1 MNKKP
6 FILKPML
13 LLVSFLIIIPLTA
26 QVDTPF
32 EKESFPPEQKD
43 ALKEALKQI
52 KQGDKYYEDDIPIYD
67 LALEYYL
74 DAYEFNPNNALLNYK
89 IGKCYLKTVQKPKS
103 LKYLETA
110 QMLNP
115 KVEANLLY
123 LLARSYHLN
132 LQLEKAI
139 ETFEEYKGSLTPN
152 ELSEYGDDVDK
163 KIDECHVAIEMVNN
177 PVRIFI
183 DNLGRGINSKFPEYG
198 PYINA
203 EETII
208 MYTSSRDNTTGG
220 DKDDRDLQYFE
231 DIYVSKKSGE
241 IWAES
246 FNPGKPLNTD
256 SHDAIVGVS
265 PDGKHALIYKGEDN
279 GGDIFECRIDE
290 EGKWGSPKRLPKEIN
305 TKYHES
311 SATFSPDMEA
321 LYFVSDKPDGFGGK
335 DIYYTSF
342 RIKGNRE
349 KLDYNDATNLGAVIN
364 TPYDEQGVFMDVEGK
379 ILYFSSK
386 GHKTMGGYDVFK
398 TTLENGKW
406 TKPQNLGYPI
416 NTPDDDIF
424 FSFSRDGR
432 HAYYSSF
439 DPDGYGNRDI
449 YMITLLGPEK
459 EVLFME
465 DYDFLA
471 FKTAIL
477 KENLMLDK
485 VEVKEGQITIVK
497 GKVMDAITLEPL
509 GGVPVKIYDNALGR
523 MISSFESNTT
533 TGAYMVSLPS
543 GRNYGFSANAK
554 DYLFHSENL
563 IIPPTTSVQEI
574 YMDMLLHK
582 VKVGSKII
590 LKNIF
595 FDFDKTTLRPTST
608 AELDRLTK
616 MLNDIPTLTIEISG
630 HTDNV
635 GSDEY
640 NKNLSEGRA
649 KSVVNY
655 LVRKGIKKER
665 LTYAG
670 YGESEPIESNDTE
683 EGRQMNRRTEF
694 KVLSK

>member
-1 MNKKP
+1 MNIKSFHIK
-6 FILKPML
+6 ILL
-13 LLVSFLIIIPLTA
+13 ILWSLLVVVSASA
-26 QVDTPF
+26 QTDTPF
-32 EKESFPPEQKD
+32 DKEFFPEEQKD
-43 ALKEALKQI
+43 ALKDAKKQI
-52 KQGDKYYEDDIPIYD
+52 KEGDKFYEDDIPIYS
-67 LALEYYL
+67 LAIEYYL
-74 DAYEFNPNNALLNYK
+74 KANKFNPNSAQLNYK
-89 IGKCYLKTVQKPKS
+89 IGKCYIKTIQKPKS
-103 LKYLETA
+103 LTYLETA
-110 QMLNP
+110 RILNP
-115 KVEANLLY
+115 KVQPDLLY

-132 LQLEKAI
+132 LDLEKAI
-139 ETFEEYKGSLTPN
+139 ETFEEYRGSLSPK
-152 ELSEYGDDVDK
+152 ELSERGDDIDK
-163 KIDECHVAIEMVNN
+163 KIDECHVAMDMINN

-183 DNLGRGINSKFPEYG
+183 DNLGRGVNTKYPEYG

-203 EETII
+203 DETIL
-208 MYTSSRDNTTGG
+208 MFTSARDNTTGG
-220 DKDDRDLQYFE
+220 KTDDRDLNFFE
-231 DIYVSKKSGE
+231 DIYISNKSGD
-241 IWAES
+241 IWRDAS
-246 FNPGKPLNTD
+246 NPGKPLNTD

-279 GGDIFECRIDE
+279 GGDIFECRINE
-290 EGKWGSPKRLPKEIN
+290 EGEWGKPKRLPKEIN

-311 SATFSPDMEA
+311 SASFSPDMEA

-335 DIYYTSF
+335 DIYYTSL
-342 RIKGNRE
+342 RIKGNKE
-349 KLDYNDATNLGAVIN
+349 KLDYEDAVNLGAVIN
-364 TPYDEQGVFMDVEGK
+364 TRYDEQGVFMDVEGK
-379 ILYFSSK
+379 TLYFSSK
-386 GHKTMGGYDVFK
+386 GHNTMGGYDVFK
-398 TTLENGKW
+398 TILKNGKW
-406 TKPQNLGYPI
+406 TKPVNLGYPI
-416 NTPDDDIF
+416 NTADDDIF

-459 EVLFME
+459 EVAFME

-471 FKTAIL
+471 FKTVIV

-485 VEVKEGQITIVK
+485 VEVKESQITIVK
-497 GKVMDAITLEPL
+497 GKVLDAITLEPL
-509 GGVPVKIYDNALGR
+509 GGVPVEIYDNALGR
-523 MISSFESNTT
+523 MISSFESNTN
-533 TGAYMVSLPS
+533 TGEYMVSLPS

-563 IIPPTTSVQEI
+563 IIPPAISVQEI

-616 MLNDIPTLTIEISG
+616 MLNDIPTLKIEISG
-630 HTDNV
+630 HTDNI

-649 KSVVNY
+649 KTVVDY
-655 LVRKGIKKER
+655 LIDKGIDRER
-665 LTYAG
+665 LTFAG
-670 YGESEPIESNDTE
+670 YGESQPIETNDTE

-694 KVLSK
+694 EVLSK

>member
-1 MNKKP
+1 MNIKP
-6 FILKPML
+6 FQKKL
-13 LLVSFLIIIPLTA
+13 LLLLLSILIIVPLTA
-26 QVDTPF
+26 QENTPF
-32 EKESFPPEQKD
+32 DKDFFPPEKKD
-43 ALKEALKQI
+43 ALKVAIKQI
-52 KQGDKYYEDDIPIYD
+52 KEGDKFYENKIPIYD

-74 DAYEFNPNNALLNYK
+74 DANEFNPNNALLNYK

-103 LKYLETA
+103 LKYLEKA
-110 QMLNP
+110 RVLKP
-115 KVEANLLY
+115 KVKLDLIY

-132 LQLEKAI
+132 LLLEVAI
-139 ETFEEYKGSLTPN
+139 ETYEEYKGSLTPH
-152 ELSEYGDDVDK
+152 ELSERGDDIDK
-163 KIDECHVAIEMVNN
+163 KIDECYVAMQMVAN

-183 DNLGRGINSKFPEYG
+183 DNLGKGVNTKYPEYA

-203 EETII
+203 DETVI
-208 MYTSSRDNTTGG
+208 MYTSSRESTTGG
-220 DKDDRDLQYFE
+220 KKDDRDLQFFE
-231 DIYVSKKSGE
+231 DIYISKRSGD
-241 IWAES
+241 IWRDAN
-246 FNPGKPLNTD
+246 NPGKPLNTD

-265 PDGKHALIYKGEDN
+265 PDSKHALIYKGEDN

-290 EGKWGSPKRLPKEIN
+290 EGKWSKPRRLPKEIN

-311 SATFSPDMEA
+311 SASFSPDMEA
-321 LYFVSDKPDGFGGK
+321 LYFVSNKPGGFGGK
-335 DIYYTSF
+335 DIYYTSL

-349 KLDYNDATNLGAVIN
+349 KLDYEDAVNLGAVIN

-386 GHKTMGGYDVFK
+386 GHNTMGGYDVFK
-398 TTLENGKW
+398 SSYVNGRW
-406 TKPQNLGYPI
+406 TKPRNLGYPI

-459 EVLFME
+459 EVVFLE
-465 DYDFLA
+465 DYHYLA
-471 FKTAIL
+471 FKTVLIQ
-477 KENLMLDK
+477 ENLMLDK
-485 VEVKEGQITIVK
+485 VEVKESQITIIR
-497 GKVMDAITLEPL
+497 GKVMDAVTLEAL
-509 GGVPVKIYDNALGR
+509 GGVPVEIYDNALGR
-523 MISSFESNTT
+523 MISSFESNTR
-533 TGAYMVSLPS
+533 TGEYMVSLPS
-543 GRNYGFSANAK
+543 GRNYGFSARAK
-554 DYLFHSENL
+554 DYMFHSENL

-582 VKVGSKII
+582 VKVGSKIV

-616 MLNDIPTLTIEISG
+616 MLNDIPTLKIEISG

-635 GSDEY
+635 GSDAY
-640 NKNLSEGRA
+640 NKNLSKGRA
-649 KSVVNY
+649 KAVVDY
-655 LVRKGIKKER
+655 LIDSGIAADR
-665 LTYAG
+665 LTYKG
-670 YGESEPIESNDTE
+670 YGESQPIGTNDTE
-683 EGRQMNRRTEF
+683 EGRQSNRRTEF

>member
-1 MNKKP
+1 V
-6 FILKPML
+6 
-13 LLVSFLIIIPLTA
+13 VSVGA
-26 QVDTPF
+26 QTDTPF
-32 EKESFPPEQKD
+32 DKEFFPEEQKD
-43 ALKEALKQI
+43 ALKDAKKQI
-52 KQGDKYYEDDIPIYD
+52 KEGDKFYEDDIPTYS
-67 LALEYYL
+67 LAIEYYL
-74 DAYEFNPNNALLNYK
+74 KANKFNPNSAQLNYK
-89 IGKCYLKTVQKPKS
+89 IGKCYIKTIQKPKS
-103 LKYLETA
+103 LTYLETA
-110 QMLNP
+110 RILNP
-115 KVEANLLY
+115 KVQPDLLY

-132 LQLEKAI
+132 LDLEKAI
-139 ETFEEYKGSLTPN
+139 VTFEEYRGSLSPK
-152 ELSEYGDDVDK
+152 ELSERGDDIDK
-163 KIDECHVAIEMVNN
+163 KIDECHVAMEMINN

-183 DNLGRGINSKFPEYG
+183 DNLGRGVNTKYPEYG

-203 EETII
+203 DETIL
-208 MYTSSRDNTTGG
+208 MFTSARDNTTGG
-220 DKDDRDLQYFE
+220 KTDDRDLNFFE
-231 DIYVSKKSGE
+231 DIYISNKSGD
-241 IWAES
+241 IWRDAS
-246 FNPGKPLNTD
+246 NPGKPLNTD

-279 GGDIFECRIDE
+279 GGDIFECRINE
-290 EGKWGSPKRLPKEIN
+290 EGEWGKPKRLPKEIN

-311 SATFSPDMEA
+311 SASFSPDMEA

-335 DIYYTSF
+335 DIYYTSL
-342 RIKGNRE
+342 RIKGNKE
-349 KLDYNDATNLGAVIN
+349 KLDYEDAVNLGAVIN
-364 TPYDEQGVFMDVEGK
+364 TRYDEQGVFMDVEGK
-379 ILYFSSK
+379 TLYFSSK
-386 GHKTMGGYDVFK
+386 GHNTMGGYDVFK
-398 TTLENGKW
+398 TILKNGKW
-406 TKPQNLGYPI
+406 TKPVNLGYPI
-416 NTPDDDIF
+416 NTADDDIF

-459 EVLFME
+459 EVAFME

-471 FKTAIL
+471 FKTVIV

-485 VEVKEGQITIVK
+485 VEVKESQITIVK
-497 GKVMDAITLEPL
+497 GKVLDAITLEPL
-509 GGVPVKIYDNALGR
+509 GGVPVEIYDNALGR
-523 MISSFESNTT
+523 MISSFESNTN
-533 TGAYMVSLPS
+533 TGEYMVSLPS

-563 IIPPTTSVQEI
+563 IIPPAISVQEI

-616 MLNDIPTLTIEISG
+616 MLNDIPTLKIEISG
-630 HTDNV
+630 HTDNI

-649 KSVVNY
+649 KTVVDY
-655 LVRKGIKKER
+655 LIDKGIDRER
-665 LTYAG
+665 LTFAG
-670 YGESEPIESNDTE
+670 YGESQPIETNDTE

-694 KVLSK
+694 EVLSK

>member
-1 MNKKP
+1 MNVKSFHIK
-6 FILKPML
+6 ILL
-13 LLVSFLIIIPLTA
+13 ILWSLLVVVSASA
-26 QVDTPF
+26 QTDTPF
-32 EKESFPPEQKD
+32 DKEFFPEEQKD
-43 ALKEALKQI
+43 ALKDAKKQI
-52 KQGDKYYEDDIPIYD
+52 KEGDKFYEDDIPIYS
-67 LALEYYL
+67 LAIEYYL
-74 DAYEFNPNNALLNYK
+74 KANKFNPNSAQLNYK
-89 IGKCYLKTVQKPKS
+89 IGKCYIKTIQKPKS
-103 LKYLETA
+103 LTYLETA
-110 QMLNP
+110 RILNP
-115 KVEANLLY
+115 KVQPDLLY

-132 LQLEKAI
+132 LDLEKAI
-139 ETFEEYKGSLTPN
+139 VTFEEYRGSLSPK
-152 ELSEYGDDVDK
+152 ELSERGDDIDK
-163 KIDECHVAIEMVNN
+163 KIDECHVAMDMINN

-183 DNLGRGINSKFPEYG
+183 DNLGRGVNTKYPEYG

-203 EETII
+203 DETIL
-208 MYTSSRDNTTGG
+208 MFTSARDNTTGG
-220 DKDDRDLQYFE
+220 KTDDRDLNFFE
-231 DIYVSKKSGE
+231 DIYISNKSGD
-241 IWAES
+241 IWRDAS
-246 FNPGKPLNTD
+246 NPGKPLNTD

-279 GGDIFECRIDE
+279 GGDIFECRINE
-290 EGKWGSPKRLPKEIN
+290 EGEWGKPKRLPKEIN

-311 SATFSPDMEA
+311 SASFSPDMEA

-335 DIYYTSF
+335 DIYYTSL
-342 RIKGNRE
+342 RIKGNKE
-349 KLDYNDATNLGAVIN
+349 KLDYEDAVNLGAVIN
-364 TPYDEQGVFMDVEGK
+364 TRYDEQGVFMDVEGK
-379 ILYFSSK
+379 TLYFSSK
-386 GHKTMGGYDVFK
+386 GHNTMGGYDVFK
-398 TTLENGKW
+398 TILKNGKW
-406 TKPQNLGYPI
+406 TKPVNLGYPI
-416 NTPDDDIF
+416 NTADDDIF

-459 EVLFME
+459 EVAFME

-471 FKTAIL
+471 FKTVIV

-485 VEVKEGQITIVK
+485 VEVKESQITIVK
-497 GKVMDAITLEPL
+497 GKVLDAITLEPL
-509 GGVPVKIYDNALGR
+509 GGVPVEIYDNALGR
-523 MISSFESNTT
+523 MISSFESNTN
-533 TGAYMVSLPS
+533 TGEYMVSLPS

-563 IIPPTTSVQEI
+563 IIPPAISVQEI

-616 MLNDIPTLTIEISG
+616 MLNDIPTLKIEISG
-630 HTDNV
+630 HTDNI

-649 KSVVNY
+649 KTVVDY
-655 LVRKGIKKER
+655 LIDKGIDRER
-665 LTYAG
+665 LTFAG
-670 YGESEPIESNDTE
+670 YGESQPIETNDTE

-694 KVLSK
+694 EVLSK